1 MRNKNIALTPP
12 DTPVLVRGDPNVIEI
27 AVRNLVENAIQHAPP
42 GSTIGLRVGPDA
54 HLEVVDAGPGVAA
67 GLRDRIF
74 EPFWS
79 GDPHGVSAGLG
90 LTIVSHVAERY
101 GASIG
106 VTAAPG
112 GGARFT
118 ICFEPAAMRHSDLD
132 AATARASVPAGLAHR
147 RRREALDRAAD

>member
-1 MRNKNIALTPP
+1 M
-12 DTPVLVRGDPNVIEI
+12 
-27 AVRNLVENAIQHAPP
+27 
-42 GSTIGLRVGPDA
+42 IGTDA
-54 HLEVVDAGPGVAA
+54 HIEVVDAGPGIAD
-67 GLRDRIF
+67 GLREKIF

-106 VTAAPG
+106 VTAGPG

-118 ICFEPAAMRHSDLD
+118 IDFVPAAVRLGDLD
-132 AATARASVPAGLAHR
+132 ATTLRASVPTGLAHR
-147 RRREALDRAAD
+147 RRRKALDRAAV